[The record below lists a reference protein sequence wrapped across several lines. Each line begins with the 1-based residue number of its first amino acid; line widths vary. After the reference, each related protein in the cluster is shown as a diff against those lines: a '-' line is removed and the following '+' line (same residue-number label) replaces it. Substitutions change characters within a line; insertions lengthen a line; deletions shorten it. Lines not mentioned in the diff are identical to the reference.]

1 MKTDG
6 TPVMGAPI
14 HGSSAI
20 IAPDGKVLVD
30 GKKYSSDELLI
41 ADLDMALV
49 IKSKTF
55 ADPVGHYS
63 RPDMLWLGVDRGTK
77 AVVRE
82 H

>member
-1 MKTDG
+1 MG
-6 TPVMGAPI
+6 SPV

-20 IAPDGKVLVD
+20 IAPDGKILVD
-30 GKKYSSDELLI
+30 GRKYGNDELLV

-63 RPDMLWLGVDRGTK
+63 RPDMLWLGVDKESK
-77 AVVRE
+77 AVVKE
-82 H
+82 K